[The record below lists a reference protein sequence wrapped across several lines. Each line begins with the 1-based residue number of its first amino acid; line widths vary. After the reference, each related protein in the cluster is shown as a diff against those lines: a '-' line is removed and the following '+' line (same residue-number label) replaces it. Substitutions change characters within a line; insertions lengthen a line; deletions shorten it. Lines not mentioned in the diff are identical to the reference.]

1 MANKIS
7 YEGFQPDS
15 IVQSINEKL
24 VGRAEVGFNKYGAT
38 MDRDD
43 LSEGPEGVELLQ
55 STFDMDT
62 GEYVSSKQKRRNQQQ
77 KKPAFRQSRRR
88 RLFLKRKRL
97 SCHPRAA
104 LRRRRSSPKLS
115 GASYKTSSEQLR
127 QL

>member
-43 LSEGPEGVELLQ
+43 LSEVEWITHAQEELLDMLLYMEKLKVELEKIVNPEANNTNLDQ
-55 STFDMDT
+55 HQPGT
-62 GEYVSSKQKRRNQQQ
+62 VVLCNQ
-77 KKPAFRQSRRR
+77 
-88 RLFLKRKRL
+88 
-97 SCHPRAA
+97 
-104 LRRRRSSPKLS
+104 
-115 GASYKTSSEQLR
+115 
-127 QL
+127 